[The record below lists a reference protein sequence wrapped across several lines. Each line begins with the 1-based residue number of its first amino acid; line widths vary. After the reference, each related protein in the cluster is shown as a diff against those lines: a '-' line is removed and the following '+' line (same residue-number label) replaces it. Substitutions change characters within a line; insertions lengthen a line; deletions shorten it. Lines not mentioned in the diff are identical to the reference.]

1 MATLQKNEM
10 NLNGTLETKGVTF
23 YTRNGK
29 TIMRSSTSNQPKR
42 RTAKQFEGRARIAH
56 NTKLWRA
63 LSWQVPPMF
72 NGGSNA
78 YTRFMS
84 LMSKSQTVYLTAE
97 ELGYGATLLLP
108 GMPVSEGELPAIEY
122 HLGEVNGVPAL
133 ITNLS
138 ERLSNTDR
146 LRLYTATQRVDHRV
160 PRVGIYAEDQNVG
173 QAMKAM
179 PFKDTEVRIIDGC
192 VAFVGEVFGDN
203 MKGWALVL
211 IKGDQCST
219 QQMVSNC
226 NHYERYTTEEA
237 FNAAAASYG
246 GLTKK

>member
-1 MATLQKNEM
+1 M

-63 LSWQVPPMF
+63 LSWQVQPMF
-72 NGGSNA
+72 IGGSNA

-84 LMSKSQTVYLTAE
+84 LMSKSQAVYLTAE

-122 HLGEVNGVPAL
+122 HLGEVDGTPAL
-133 ITNLS
+133 ITNLP
-138 ERLSNTDR
+138 ERMSNTDR

-160 PRVGIYAEDQNVG
+160 PQVGIYAEDQNIG
-173 QAMKAM
+173 QKMKATG
-179 PFKDTEVRIIDGC
+179 FKGTEVKIVDGC
-192 VAFVGEVFGDN
+192 VAFVGDMFADE

-211 IKGDQCST
+211 IKGEQCSS
-219 QQMVSNC
+219 QQLVSRC
-226 NHYERYTTEEA
+226 NLYERYTTDEA
-237 FNAAAASYG
+237 FMAAAASYG